1 MKYKDTIDL
10 YDDEGKLL
18 KSDVTLDKISPL
30 VNKGALNVIDLTKRT
45 VAVNFAGIEDA
56 LKTGKIGGKTNQIL
70 GRSMNCSCVKDCDA
84 LSAKIK
90 EMVQVTDGDNT
101 KITKVG
107 GGKMILVE
115 VPSARLDAAATYDA
129 ASTAVAA
136 ATTYALVDQYKVGM
150 FDGSYVK
157 AAVWGT
163 YPQTMHMDGGNVVSI
178 LNIPQNNEGLGYAL
192 RNIPANHAAMMTHRN
207 AMQGAALCSTFEQ
220 AGEFEM
226 GMAIGPFE
234 RAQLL
239 LYAYQGLNANNIVYD
254 LVKANGKT
262 GTIGTVVQSLV
273 ERAIEDK
280 VIKAGKKGKSG
291 YIFYD
296 TKDPMI
302 WNAYASAGTL
312 AATMVNCGAGRFA
325 QAVSATLL
333 YFNDLLE
340 HETGLPGSD
349 FGRTMGV
356 AVGFSFFSHSIYGG
370 GGPGGF
376 NGNHVVTRH
385 AAGVGMPCIV
395 AACCLDAGTQMFGP
409 EATSKIYQDTFG
421 HSTHSRSRSRQ
432 LQRAFKPPRIR
443 MTEAT
448 FPQCRIVT
456 ERLLNPETTER
467 LLNQICSVA
476 GVRRMVLNGPRLPA
490 TVTYGPAKGLAN
502 PHTMRK
508 MIRVGDEELELQVH
522 VGTYC
527 SNLRTA
533 RSSPHCKPR
542 ANRSSRTIVSISRKA
557 GS

>member
-1 MKYKDTIDL
+1 MAKYKETVDL
-10 YDDEGKLL
+10 YDDEGKVL
-18 KSDVTLDKISPL
+18 KSNVSLEKISPL
-30 VNKGALNVIDLTKRT
+30 VNPGIKKIIDLTKRT
-45 VAVNFAGIEDA
+45 VAVNFAGIDEA
-56 LKTGKIGGKTNQIL
+56 LKTGKVGGKSNQIL
-70 GRSMNCSCVKDCDA
+70 GRTMKVDCVKDSES

-90 EMVQVTDGDNT
+90 EMVEVTAGDNT

-115 VPSARLDAAATYDA
+115 VPSARLDSAATYDA

-136 ATTYALVDQYKVGM
+136 ATTYALMDQYKVDM
-150 FDGSYVK
+150 FDMSMVK

-163 YPQTMHMDGGNVVSI
+163 YPQTMDMQGGNVVSI
-178 LNIPQNNEGLGYAL
+178 LSIPQNNEGLGYAL

-207 AMQGAALCSTFEQ
+207 AIQGSALSSIFEQ

-239 LYAYQGLNANNIVYD
+239 LLAYQGLNANNIVYD
-254 LVKANGKT
+254 LVKKNGKT
-262 GTIGTVVQSLV
+262 GTVGTVVQSLV

-280 VIKAGKKGKSG
+280 VIKAGKKAKSG
-291 YIFYD
+291 FTFME
-296 TKDPMI
+296 TKDPML
-302 WNAYASAGTL
+302 WNAYCSAGTL

-325 QAVSATLL
+325 QAVSSTLL

-340 HETGLPGSD
+340 HETGLPGAD

-370 GGPGGF
+370 GGPGVF

-421 HSTHSRSRSRQ
+421 Q
-432 LQRAFKPPRIR
+432 IDEFKKPI
-443 MTEAT
+443 
-448 FPQCRIVT
+448 Q
-456 ERLLNPETTER
+456 
-467 LLNQICSVA
+467 SVA
-476 GVRRMVLNGPRLPA
+476 KQA
-490 TVTYGPAKGLAN
+490 
-502 PHTMRK
+502 
-508 MIRVGDEELELQVH
+508 
-522 VGTYC
+522 
-527 SNLRTA
+527 
-533 RSSPHCKPR
+533 
-542 ANRSSRTIVSISRKA
+542 
-557 GS
+557 

>member
-1 MKYKDTIDL
+1 MAKYKDVIDL

-18 KSDVTLDKISPL
+18 KSNVTIDKISPL
-30 VNKGALNVIDLTKRT
+30 VNKGTAGIIDLTKRT

-56 LKTGKIGGKTNQIL
+56 LKTGKMGGKSNQIL
-70 GRSMNCSCVKDCDA
+70 GRSMSCSCVKDVDA

-90 EMVQVTDGDNT
+90 DMVQVEAGDDT

-115 VPSARLDAAATYDA
+115 IPTARIKASATYDC

-136 ATTYALVDQYKVGM
+136 ATTLALIDQYKVDM
-150 FDGSYVK
+150 FDGSYIK
-157 AAVWGT
+157 GAVWGT
-163 YPQTMHMDGGNVVSI
+163 YPQTMDMQGGNVVTIMS
-178 LNIPQNNEGLGYAL
+178 IPQNNEGLGYAL
-192 RNIPANHAAMMTHRN
+192 RNIPANHAVMMTHRN
-207 AMQGAALCSTFEQ
+207 AMQASALMSTFEQ
-220 AGEFEM
+220 AGQFEM
-226 GMAIGPFE
+226 GNAIGPFE

-239 LYAYQGLNANNIVYD
+239 LYGYQGLNANNMVYD

-273 ERAIEDK
+273 EKAIEDK
-280 VIKAGKKGKSG
+280 VIKAGKKAKSG
-291 YIFYD
+291 FISYE
-296 TKDPMI
+296 TKDPML

-385 AAGVGMPCIV
+385 AAGVGMPCIA
-395 AACCLDAGTQMFGP
+395 AACALDAGTQMFGP
-409 EATSKIYQDTFG
+409 EATSKVYQDTFG
-421 HSTHSRSRSRQ
+421 QIDS
-432 LQRAFKPPRIR
+432 FKKP
-443 MTEAT
+443 MQA
-448 FPQCRIVT
+448 V
-456 ERLLNPETTER
+456 
-467 LLNQICSVA
+467 
-476 GVRRMVLNGPRLPA
+476 
-490 TVTYGPAKGLAN
+490 AKG
-502 PHTMRK
+502 
-508 MIRVGDEELELQVH
+508 I
-522 VGTYC
+522 
-527 SNLRTA
+527 
-533 RSSPHCKPR
+533 
-542 ANRSSRTIVSISRKA
+542 
-557 GS
+557 